1 MELLRNSIPM
11 VSLAVS
17 AAALYARAASS
28 RLRPGFLRLVALL
41 PVAAFL
47 AAAPLAFTSF
57 ANIRGLAGFFLSW
70 LGVFKVILLAAGLGP
85 LSPDLPVHQ
94 FLFIAAL
101 PVKVTDRSSSHS
113 EAATAT
119 SPRGK
124 SAFLASCAV
133 KVAVLAAV
141 LHAYQF
147 VDQLHLYMRLALYG
161 VHIYCFF
168 DLLLPCIAAAGSA
181 LGMEMEPQFDR
192 PYLASSL
199 RDFWGRRWNLVV
211 SAILRPSVYGP
222 VRARA
227 GTAAAA
233 MATFLVS
240 GLMHEAMVCYI
251 TLRPPTGEMAAFFL
265 LHGACCVAEQLCAR
279 WWAARGWPPPPPRPV
294 ATLLVGVFVSGT
306 AFWLFFPPIC
316 RGGSEEM
323 LLEEWA
329 ALAAF
334 ITGAGTNISRMFSSS
349 IKS

>member
-28 RLRPGFLRLVALL
+28 RIRPGFLRLVALL

-57 ANIRGLAGFFLSW
+57 ANIRGIAGFFLAW

-85 LSPDLPVHQ
+85 LSPDLPVQQ

-101 PVKVTDRSSSHS
+101 PVKLTDRSNNHHS
-113 EAATAT
+113 GAAPAT
-119 SPRGK
+119 SPKGK

-168 DLLLPCIAAAGSA
+168 DLLLPCIAAVGGA

-240 GLMHEAMVCYI
+240 GLMHEAMVYYI
-251 TLRPPTGEMAAFFL
+251 TLRSPTGEMAAFFL

-279 WWAARGWPPPPPRPV
+279 WWAARGGPPPPRPV

-334 ITGAGTNISRMFSSS
+334 ITGAGRNVEWYV
-349 IKS
+349 